1 MTIGLIPVGYYEFF
15 SRRLS
20 NRGFISYQDK
30 FLPLVGNI
38 CMNLSMCSLEGANI
52 QVGDRI
58 KIISPNPED
67 LNSVY
72 QFAKLSETITYEV
85 LVKLAESLRRVVVP

>member
-1 MTIGLIPVGYYEFF
+1 
-15 SRRLS
+15 
-20 NRGFISYQDK
+20 
-30 FLPLVGNI
+30 
-38 CMNLSMCSLEGANI
+38 MCSLEGANI

-58 KIISPNPED
+58 KIISPNSED

-72 QFAKLSETITYEV
+72 QFAKLSETITYEI